1 MVSEAQYFLGKGI
14 PLEQQLNRIEQR
26 QTWMDLNP
34 ELTISE
40 SPFVPNSQ
48 GFRFDSEDAQKA
60 IAQVSLE
67 GYLMSRPGL
76 ITPGLCQALARAVE
90 RIQGEG
96 FHPLYAAVYDEYWQV
111 LHGIQPYLESIL
123 GPGCYPVGDF
133 WTWFISSKTANA
145 GWAPHRDLQFK
156 TQTLR
161 EDGRPTIVTVW
172 LPFSDATPLNGCMY
186 LVPMNLDPNLPD
198 HPERYGLSMQNIRAL
213 PASAGTVLAWNQ
225 YVFHWGSRC
234 SPFADG
240 PRIST
245 GIYYQSADVPP
256 FVSKRVRFDQAL
268 SFETR
273 IAYIASNVLNYHQY
287 HGYPDEILNMCFRH
301 IRGLDNYEQLV
312 PSDLYSKMPLDR

>member
-14 PLEQQLNRIEQR
+14 PLEQQLQRIHQKE
-26 QTWMDLNP
+26 TWTALNP
-34 ELTISE
+34 ELKISE
-40 SPFVPNSQ
+40 TPFGPPAQ
-48 GFRFDSEDAQKA
+48 GFAFERDDTLRAV
-60 IAQVSLE
+60 AQVSLE

-76 ITPGLCQALARAVE
+76 IPKALCQALARAVE
-90 RIQGEG
+90 RLQREG

-111 LHGIQPYLESIL
+111 LQGIQPYLEGIL

-133 WTWFISSKTANA
+133 WTWLISPQTANA

-156 TQTLR
+156 TPTLR

-186 LVPMNLDPNLPD
+186 LVPQNLDPNLPE

-234 SPFADG
+234 SSFADG

-245 GIYYQSADVPP
+245 GIYYQSADVEP
-256 FVSKRVRFDQAL
+256 FVGKRVRFDGPL

-273 IAYIASNVLNYHQY
+273 IAYIASNILNYHQY
-287 HGYPDEILNMCFRH
+287 HDYPEEILSMCFRH
-301 IRGLDNYEQLV
+301 IRGLENYEQLV
-312 PSDLYSKMPLDR
+312 PSDLYSKMPLE